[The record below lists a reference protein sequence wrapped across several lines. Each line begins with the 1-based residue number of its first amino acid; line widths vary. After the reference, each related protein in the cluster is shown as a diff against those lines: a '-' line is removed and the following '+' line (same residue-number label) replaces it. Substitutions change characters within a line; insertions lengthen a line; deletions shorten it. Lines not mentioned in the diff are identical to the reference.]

1 MKTVQK
7 GEYANMTTSKKNRVE
22 TMTLKPSQ
30 VKPAIKHAILA
41 KRPVFLWGPPGIG
54 KSSILKQI
62 SEELNMDFEDV
73 RLSQM
78 SPDDIKGIPFPM
90 TDADGIQRVHWIP
103 PHFFPRDVNA
113 RTLILL
119 DEMNAAAPTIQAA
132 AYQLVLDR
140 RIGEHVLPENCM
152 VIAAGNRETDK
163 GSTYRM
169 ATPLMNRFIHLEMAV
184 DFEDWQMYA
193 LQQMYHRDVVGYVTF
208 QKGELFEFEPSS
220 ASRGFPTPR
229 SWQFVSDILK
239 VYDNT
244 SSLGDQE
251 LLGLIAGSVGEG
263 IAVKFMEYRRTTS
276 QLPDPTKIL
285 KGEIKEAKIKDT
297 SVMYALTTSLCYEL
311 KATYENANKSKD
323 KTKMKEWHG
332 MVNNFLTFLMHNLQP
347 EMVILGA
354 RTVMATYELPLE
366 PREMTAW
373 PEFTK
378 QYKDLI
384 LAA

>member
-1 MKTVQK
+1 MAT
-7 GEYANMTTSKKNRVE
+7 GKKNRVD
-22 TMTLKPSQ
+22 TLTLKPSQ
-30 VKPAIKHAILA
+30 VKSAIKHAVLA

-54 KSSILKQI
+54 KSSIIKQI
-62 SEELNMDFEDV
+62 ASELGMDFEDV

-78 SPDDIKGIPFPM
+78 APDDIKGIPFPM
-90 TDADGIQRVHWIP
+90 TGADGVQSVHWIP
-103 PHFFPRDVNA
+103 PHFFPRNKDA

-119 DEMNAAAPTIQAA
+119 DEMNAAVPTIQAA

-140 RIGEHVLPENCM
+140 RIGEHILPENCM
-152 VIAAGNRETDK
+152 VMAAGNRETDK
-163 GSTYRM
+163 GATYRM
-169 ATPLMNRFIHLEMAV
+169 ATPLMNRFVHVEMGT
-184 DFEDWQMYA
+184 DFEEWQTHA
-193 LQQMYHRDVVGYVTF
+193 LTEMYHRDVVGYVTF

-229 SWQFVSDILK
+229 TWQFVSDLLS
-239 VYDNT
+239 VDAR
-244 SSLGDQE
+244 SSAIGEQE
-251 LLGLIAGSVGEG
+251 LLGLIAGAVGEG
-263 IAVKFMEYRRTTS
+263 IAVKFMEFRRTTS

-285 KGEIKEAKIKDT
+285 KGEIKEVKLKDV

-311 KATYENANKSKD
+311 KSAYDDANKSKNTAKLKD
-323 KTKMKEWHG
+323 WHQ

-354 RTVMATYELPLE
+354 RTVMATYDLPLE
-366 PREMTAW
+366 PREMPIW
-373 PEFTK
+373 LEFTK